1 MPGLSR
7 APGPNPNTPA
17 RTVSDYR
24 LYTQSMFHRVLL
36 VLVER
41 VSLVFYT
48 KWAKLLRSCPIVK
61 RESIFEELILERH
74 GERRHGER
82 VNSLAMA
89 SRVSNGRWE
98 RRKLSLKWLQ

>member
-1 MPGLSR
+1 MPALSR

-17 RTVSDYR
+17 RPVSDHR
-24 LYTQSMFHRVLL
+24 LYTQLVSHRRLL
-36 VLVER
+36 IPIQGAFLFV
-41 VSLVFYT
+41 YN
-48 KWAKLLRSCPIVK
+48 KWAKLLRSFQIVK

-98 RRKLSLKWLQ
+98 RRKLSLKLLQ

>member
-1 MPGLSR
+1 MPALSR

-17 RTVSDYR
+17 RTVSDHR
-24 LYTQSMFHRVLL
+24 LYTQLVFHRRLL
-36 VLVER
+36 VLIEGL
-41 VSLVFYT
+41 SLVVYM
-48 KWAKLLRSCPIVK
+48 KWAKLLRSFQIVK
-61 RESIFEELILERH
+61 RESIFEELILEPH